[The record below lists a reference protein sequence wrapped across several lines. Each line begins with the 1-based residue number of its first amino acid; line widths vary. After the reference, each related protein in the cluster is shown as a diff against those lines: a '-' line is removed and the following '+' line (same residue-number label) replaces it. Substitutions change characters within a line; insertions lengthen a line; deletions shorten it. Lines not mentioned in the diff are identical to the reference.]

1 VASLIARRNPLRVAS
16 PSQQRQPVLLRTDPI
31 QLYTFCVSSINQDMA
46 SFLEELWNSIFTP
59 GPTPTLLVAT
69 NAAFAALQLL
79 LLILLLATYSIH
91 FLVLSVLCG
100 GLWYSINWFATEIAK
115 AQQADRTQEKRSKS
129 PETENASDTETEGP
143 PPAAPS
149 EPPSAKTTSA
159 QPVQGQRHERPN
171 QTSATLLDPKVTDNT
186 EAVRRRRSL
195 GESSGYISTDSEWE
209 KVSEGEEKGK

>member
-1 VASLIARRNPLRVAS
+1 
-16 PSQQRQPVLLRTDPI
+16 
-31 QLYTFCVSSINQDMA
+31 MA

-91 FLVLSVLCG
+91 FLVLSVLCT
-100 GLWYSINWFATEIAK
+100 GLWYSINWFATELAK
-115 AQQADRTQEKRSKS
+115 AQQADTDRTQEKRSKS

-143 PPAAPS
+143 SPAAPS

-159 QPVQGQRHERPN
+159 QAVQGQRHERPS
-171 QTSATLLDPKVTDNT
+171 QTSPTLLDPKATDNT

-195 GESSGYISTDSEWE
+195 GDSSGDISTDSEWE